1 VSGVERLLID
11 GNNLLHRLSGGVDD
25 QQQRTLLARLRGVL
39 PGVRKTIVFDGRR
52 MGAGAVSPATAE
64 IDVIYAGRSADDVL
78 VELVRALPATE
89 VVHTILVTDDR
100 ALADRAR
107 HAGAAS
113 RRLDWLVSLL
123 QPAGSPVHPS
133 DRQRPGERAD
143 ESDDDE
149 RRPWQPGRGATRKK
163 GNPRRAARS
172 QRRRTQND

>member
-52 MGAGAVSPATAE
+52 TGGSAVSPATAE
-64 IDVIYAGRSADDVL
+64 IDVIYAGGSADDAL
-78 VELVRALPATE
+78 VELVRALPATL
-89 VVHTILVTDDR
+89 VVRTVLVTDDR

-107 HAGAAS
+107 HAGVTS
-113 RRLDWLVSLL
+113 RRLDWLVTLL
-123 QPAGSPVHPS
+123 QPAGSPAHPS
-133 DRQRPGERAD
+133 DRQRRGDSYEP
-143 ESDDDE
+143 DDDE

-163 GNPRRAARS
+163 GNPRRGPRT
-172 QRRRTQND
+172 QRRRVQND